1 MGKRFIV
8 EVIHRAALD
17 AQAPERFLQEALND
31 PKHDAHGLE
40 QVYAIESATVIVWRV
55 NTLL

>member
-8 EVIHRAALD
+8 EVIDRPALD
-17 AQAPERFLQEALND
+17 QKAPGQHLEDALND

-40 QVYAIESATVIVWRV
+40 QVYAVESSTVIVWRH
-55 NTLL
+55 NTL